1 MVKETTCD
9 QGYDNGKYC
18 VTLKKTPKLYNVI
31 EECVI
36 YTIALFLIF
45 YYILGFR
52 ETFLLSNLIIRIS
65 FSTLT

>member
-18 VTLKKTPKLYNVI
+18 NSKKTPKLYNVI

-36 YTIALFLIF
+36 YIIALFLIY

-52 ETFLLSNLIIRIS
+52 ETFLLPNFIY
-65 FSTLT
+65 TH